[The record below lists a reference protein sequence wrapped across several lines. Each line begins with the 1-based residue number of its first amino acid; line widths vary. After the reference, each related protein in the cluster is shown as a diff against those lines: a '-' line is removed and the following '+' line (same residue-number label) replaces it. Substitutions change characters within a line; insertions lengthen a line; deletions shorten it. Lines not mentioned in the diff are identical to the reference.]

1 MEFEYL
7 IIFLPLVGSII
18 SGFFGKFLGSRNSEI
33 LTSLFVSISAIF
45 SFLIFY
51 KVFNESYTNNLNI
64 LTWINQTETGFL
76 VLDSKELLKNKYL
89 ELIKENL
96 LILIRYYCN

>member
-7 IIFLPLVGSII
+7 IIFLPLVAAII
-18 SGFFGKFLGSRNSEI
+18 SGLFGKSLGSRNSEI

-51 KVFNESYTNNLNI
+51 KVFNDGYTNNLEI
-64 LTWINQTETGFL
+64 FQTLFCYHF
-76 VLDSKELLKNKYL
+76 V
-89 ELIKENL
+89 
-96 LILIRYYCN
+96 IRN